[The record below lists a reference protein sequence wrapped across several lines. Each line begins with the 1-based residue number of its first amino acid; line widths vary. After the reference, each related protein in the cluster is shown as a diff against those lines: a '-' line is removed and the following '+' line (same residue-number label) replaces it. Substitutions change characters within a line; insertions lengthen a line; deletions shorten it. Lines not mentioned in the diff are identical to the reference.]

1 MLETQHPRGFQAFY
15 PSFYPLNSVE
25 APWQQEEEQQAWE
38 QAWEQE
44 QAWQQEQEQEQ
55 LFSGP

>member
-44 QAWQQEQEQEQ
+44 Q
-55 LFSGP
+55 LSSGP